1 MAVSSIYGLE
11 VHRRDLDFN
20 GWIFCCLGFLEVG
33 RHSSSAEQSWVFV
46 SGSRNLCELRS
57 FGCCRED
64 VVLFTNIYIVDCW
77 VDYGPVVFAS
87 HIEEGNT
94 TISISAAPC
103 DFPQQQRL
111 TEVLTELVE
120 RHRKARAAVTNEMVD
135 VFMAVIPLPKI
146 PHVGFF
152 SKTLSTNP
160 RKNGRRTTVPDQ
172 STGKEDPT
180 VFLAYEDPI
189 VSLVTINYD
198 QDGLEANIFGD
209 CVHASSLSRSY
220 GSPFESL
227 ASTVELRLL
236 RFWEARNVKKAGGS
250 KHTGSMYAVSGFD
263 ITRSNLSFKL
273 SDSPLSIRLGDLTA
287 FFQITTP
294 LAVANKTDEAV
305 FVSFDGVI
313 TKLTNIGAAESGHI
327 HDASIENPKD
337 SQLPLLVTNLMGKT
351 NTFHLRL
358 TRFSC
363 TSKHQTFTISRI
375 FNEPNC
381 PPVPDFFVDGGTG
394 GTLNDMSGA
403 SSLTTK
409 VCAVLTVDDN
419 EPPGETI
426 AGGASATDFLIPT
439 SSKPTRKAR
448 LD

>member
-1 MAVSSIYGLE
+1 
-11 VHRRDLDFN
+11 
-20 GWIFCCLGFLEVG
+20 
-33 RHSSSAEQSWVFV
+33 
-46 SGSRNLCELRS
+46 
-57 FGCCRED
+57 
-64 VVLFTNIYIVDCW
+64 
-77 VDYGPVVFAS
+77 
-87 HIEEGNT
+87 
-94 TISISAAPC
+94 
-103 DFPQQQRL
+103 
-111 TEVLTELVE
+111 
-120 RHRKARAAVTNEMVD
+120 
-135 VFMAVIPLPKI
+135 
-146 PHVGFF
+146 
-152 SKTLSTNP
+152 
-160 RKNGRRTTVPDQ
+160 
-172 STGKEDPT
+172 
-180 VFLAYEDPI
+180 
-189 VSLVTINYD
+189 
-198 QDGLEANIFGD
+198 
-209 CVHASSLSRSY
+209 
-220 GSPFESL
+220 
-227 ASTVELRLL
+227 
-236 RFWEARNVKKAGGS
+236 
-250 KHTGSMYAVSGFD
+250 MYAVSGFD

-273 SDSPLSIRLGDLTA
+273 SDSPLSMRLGDLTA

-394 GTLNDMSGA
+394 GPLNDMSGA

-426 AGGASATDFLIPT
+426 AGGVSATDFLIPT